1 MSGKKVGEIRLTW
14 CTCQVSSHGKHHG
27 STVVDTLVHI
37 DIEGTIGTA
46 ATSQETRGVLLG
58 IQHLFLCLG
67 VTDLV
72 DLRGIAASA
81 AVFVCFVCVCVCCVV
96 CVCVCVCVKERF

>member
-1 MSGKKVGEIRLTW
+1 MFSKKVGEIRLTW

-37 DIEGTIGTA
+37 DIEGTIRTA
-46 ATSQETRGVLLG
+46 ATSQETRRVLLG

-72 DLRGIAASA
+72 DLRGVAASA
-81 AVFVCFVCVCVCCVV
+81 AVCVCVVCLCVCCVL
-96 CVCVCVCVKERF
+96 